1 MPNGS
6 MRFSLSELI
15 WKAPGADRFLAFVP
29 MQLLKPPGKNG
40 EERFETGVTQ
50 RELVKRPNQRREIFF
65 LHNHAWHYY
74 GEYEC
79 MGTVSLTAKEVEE
92 IGSAALVAY
101 IEKRTLLEPQRARP
115 GAADRIHNMY
125 VEGKLKVQCFAF
137 KRQSYNEPLNKLL
150 TSKETPQSRS
160 SQRVRANADSTPT
173 PDNLYFVL

>member
-92 IGSAALVAY
+92 IGSAAVSCSHSTTQRIDYLMPVLQQLVAY

-150 TSKETPQSRS
+150 TSKET
-160 SQRVRANADSTPT
+160 ST
-173 PDNLYFVL
+173 LR